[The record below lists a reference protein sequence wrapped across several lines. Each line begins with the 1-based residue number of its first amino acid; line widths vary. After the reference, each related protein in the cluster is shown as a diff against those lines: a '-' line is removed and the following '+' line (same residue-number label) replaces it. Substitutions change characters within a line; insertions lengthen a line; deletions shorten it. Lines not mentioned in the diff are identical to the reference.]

1 MAEPERTG
9 TYLQRVLEEPAHPL
23 AATKGKRLPIM
34 SENSHHIAFLGIGLM
49 GTPMVRNLLKAGFP
63 MTLWNRTASK
73 CEPFDGQ
80 ATIADSPENA
90 VRDADVVIT
99 MLENGDVVDRVMVNQ
114 GGIQAL
120 KAGAVYID
128 MSSVQPSLA
137 RCHAELAKEQGA
149 GYVDAP
155 VSGGTVGAEQGT
167 LSIMAGG
174 SEADIERV
182 RLVFETLGKCTRIGP
197 VGSGQLAKLANQAI
211 VGITIGA
218 VSEALLLAAK
228 GGADPAAVR
237 EALMGGFA
245 GSRIL
250 ELHGQRMIDRDFAP
264 GAPARIQLKDMRMI
278 LDEAR
283 AEGLTLPLAQQ
294 VHNEYLSLIANGHSE
309 ADHSGLLLE
318 LEHQNGVLLGSTV
331 NRQKKG

>member
-1 MAEPERTG
+1 
-9 TYLQRVLEEPAHPL
+9 
-23 AATKGKRLPIM
+23 
-34 SENSHHIAFLGIGLM
+34 M
-49 GTPMVRNLLKAGFP
+49 GAPMVRNLLDAGYP
-63 MTLWNRTASK
+63 MTLWNRTGSK
-73 CEPFDGQ
+73 CEPFADE
-80 ATIADSPENA
+80 AIIAGTPEDA
-90 VRDADVVIT
+90 VRDADIVIT
-99 MLENGDVVDRVMVNQ
+99 MLENGDVVDNVMVAQ
-114 GGIQAL
+114 GGIAAL

-137 RCHAELAKEQGA
+137 RRHAALAQEQGA

-155 VSGGTVGAEQGT
+155 VSGGTVGAEQAT

-174 SEADIERV
+174 SEADVERV
-182 RLVFETLGKCTRIGP
+182 RPVFDVLGKCTPIGP
-197 VGSGQLAKLANQAI
+197 VGAGQLAKLANQAI

-250 ELHGQRMIDRDFAP
+250 ELHGQRMIDRDFSP
-264 GAPARIQLKDMRMI
+264 GAPARIQLKDLRMI

-283 AEGLTLPLAQQ
+283 SEGLTLPLSQQ
-294 VHNEYLSLIANGHSE
+294 VHNAYQSLIANGHSE
-309 ADHSGLLLE
+309 VDHSGLLLE
-318 LEHQNGVLLGSTV
+318 LEHLNGALVGSSSV
-331 NRQKKG
+331 IKRKK

>member
-1 MAEPERTG
+1 MTENYP
-9 TYLQRVLEEPAHPL
+9 RV
-23 AATKGKRLPIM
+23 
-34 SENSHHIAFLGIGLM
+34 AFLGVGLM
-49 GTPMVRNLLKAGFP
+49 GAPMVRNLLDAGFP
-63 MTLWNRTASK
+63 VTLWNRTASK
-73 CEPFDGQ
+73 CEPFKDQ
-80 ATIADSPENA
+80 AAIAESPESA

-99 MLENGDVVDRVMVNQ
+99 MLENGDAVDWVMVEQ
-114 GGIQAL
+114 GGIHAL
-120 KAGAVYID
+120 KTGAIHID

-137 RCHAELAKEQGA
+137 RRHAELAQEQGA
-149 GYVDAP
+149 GYIDAP
-155 VSGGTVGAEQGT
+155 VSGGTVGAEQAT

-174 SEADIERV
+174 SEADIERA
-182 RLVFETLGKCTRIGP
+182 RPVFEVLGKCTRIGP

-218 VSEALLLAAK
+218 VSEALLLAAE

-237 EALMGGFA
+237 AALMGGFA

-264 GAPARIQLKDMRMI
+264 GAPSRIQLKDMRMI

-294 VHNEYLSLIANGHSE
+294 VHNEYQSLIANGHSE

-318 LEHQNGVLLGSTV
+318 LEHRNGVLLGSSV

>member
-1 MAEPERTG
+1 MTN
-9 TYLQRVLEEPAHPL
+9 QHP
-23 AATKGKRLPIM
+23 R
-34 SENSHHIAFLGIGLM
+34 IAFLGIGLM
-49 GTPMVRNLLKAGFP
+49 GAPMTRKLLDAGFP

-73 CEPFDGQ
+73 CEPFAEE
-80 ATIADSPENA
+80 ATIAGTPADA
-90 VRDADVVIT
+90 VREADIVIT
-99 MLENGDVVDRVMVNQ
+99 MLENGDVVEDVLTGQ
-114 GGIQAL
+114 GAIEAL
-120 KAGAVYID
+120 KFGALVID

-137 RCHAELAKEQGA
+137 RRHAELAREKGA

-155 VSGGTVGAEQGT
+155 VSGGTVGAAEAR

-174 SEADIERV
+174 SAADVERA
-182 RLVFETLGKCTRIGP
+182 RPVFEAMGKCTRIGP
-197 VGSGQLAKLANQAI
+197 VGAGQLAKLANQAI

-218 VSEALLLAAK
+218 VSEALLLAAR

-264 GAPARIQLKDMRMI
+264 GAPSRIQLKDLRMI

-283 AEGLTLPLAQQ
+283 AEGLTLPLSQQ
-294 VHNEYLSLIANGHSE
+294 VHNEYLSLIANGHSDV
-309 ADHSGLLLE
+309 DHSGLLLE
-318 LEHQNGVLLGSTV
+318 LEHLNGTLMGSLG
-331 NRQKKG
+331 RGPQE

>member
-1 MAEPERTG
+1 MTNN
-9 TYLQRVLEEPAHPL
+9 
-23 AATKGKRLPIM
+23 LPR
-34 SENSHHIAFLGIGLM
+34 IAFLGIGLM
-49 GTPMVRNLLKAGFP
+49 GAPMTRNLLTAGYP

-73 CEPFDGQ
+73 CEPFVGE
-80 ATIADSPENA
+80 ATIAGRPAEA
-90 VRDADVVIT
+90 VAGADIVIT
-99 MLENGDVVDRVMVNQ
+99 MLENGAVVEDVLVAQ
-114 GGIQAL
+114 GAL
-120 KAGAVYID
+120 SALNSGALVID

-137 RCHAELAKEQGA
+137 RRLAGLAAERGA
-149 GYVDAP
+149 GFVDAP
-155 VSGGTVGAEQGT
+155 VSGGTLGAAEAR

-174 SEADIERV
+174 SEADVARA
-182 RLVFETLGKCTRIGP
+182 RPVFEVLGKCTRIGP
-197 VGSGQLAKLANQAI
+197 AGAGQLAKLANQAI

-294 VHNEYLSLIANGHSE
+294 THNEYLSLVANGHSDV
-309 ADHSGLLLE
+309 DHSGLLLE
-318 LEHQNGVLLGSTV
+318 LEHLNGTLLGSMGRGPKEDTS
-331 NRQKKG
+331 NSKN

>member
-1 MAEPERTG
+1 MTN
-9 TYLQRVLEEPAHPL
+9 QHP
-23 AATKGKRLPIM
+23 R
-34 SENSHHIAFLGIGLM
+34 IAFLGIGLM
-49 GTPMVRNLLKAGFP
+49 GAPMTRNLLDAGFP

-73 CEPFDGQ
+73 CEPFAGE
-80 ATIADSPENA
+80 ATIAETPADA
-90 VRDADVVIT
+90 VREADIVIT
-99 MLENGDVVDRVMVNQ
+99 MLENGDVVEDVLVGQ
-114 GGIQAL
+114 GAIEAL
-120 KAGAVYID
+120 KSGALVID

-137 RCHAELAKEQGA
+137 RRHAELAREQGA
-149 GYVDAP
+149 VYVDAP
-155 VSGGTVGAEQGT
+155 VSGGTLGAAEAR

-174 SEADIERV
+174 SEADVERA
-182 RLVFETLGKCTRIGP
+182 RPVFEAMGKCTRIGP
-197 VGSGQLAKLANQAI
+197 VGAGQLAKLANQAI

-264 GAPARIQLKDMRMI
+264 GAPSRIQLKDLRMI

-283 AEGLTLPLAQQ
+283 AEGLTLPLSQQ
-294 VHNEYLSLIANGHSE
+294 VHNEYLSLVANGHSDV
-309 ADHSGLLLE
+309 DHSGLLLE
-318 LEHQNGVLLGSTV
+318 LEHLNGTLMGSLG
-331 NRQKKG
+331 RGPKE

>member
-1 MAEPERTG
+1 MNA
-9 TYLQRVLEEPAHPL
+9 
-23 AATKGKRLPIM
+23 
-34 SENSHHIAFLGIGLM
+34 NSPHIAFLGIGLM
-49 GTPMVRNLLKAGFP
+49 GAPMTRNLLDAGYP

-73 CEPFDGQ
+73 CEPFANEASIA
-80 ATIADSPENA
+80 ATPAEA
-90 VRDADVVIT
+90 VADADVVIT
-99 MLENGDVVDRVMVNQ
+99 MLENGQVVEDVLVHQ
-114 GGIQAL
+114 GAIGAL
-120 KAGAVYID
+120 KAGALLVD

-137 RCHAELAKEQGA
+137 RELAGLVGERGA
-149 GYVDAP
+149 GFVDAP
-155 VSGGTVGAEQGT
+155 VSGGTVGAAEAR

-174 SEADIERV
+174 SEADVERA
-182 RLVFETLGKCTRIGP
+182 LPVFKALGKCTRIGP
-197 VGSGQLAKLANQAI
+197 VGAGQLAKLANQAI

-237 EALMGGFA
+237 EALLGGFA

-294 VHNEYLSLIANGHSE
+294 THNEYLSLVANGHSDV
-309 ADHSGLLLE
+309 DHSGLLLE
-318 LEHQNGVLLGSTV
+318 LEHMNGALLGSLG
-331 NRQKKG
+331 RGPKD

>member
-1 MAEPERTG
+1 MTS
-9 TYLQRVLEEPAHPL
+9 
-23 AATKGKRLPIM
+23 RLP
-34 SENSHHIAFLGIGLM
+34 HIAFLGIGLM
-49 GTPMVRNLLKAGFP
+49 GAPMTRNLLTAGYP

-73 CEPFDGQ
+73 CEPFAGE
-80 ATIADSPENA
+80 ATIAGTPAEA
-90 VRDADVVIT
+90 VAGADVVIT
-99 MLENGDVVDRVMVNQ
+99 MLENGAVVEDVLVAQ
-114 GGIQAL
+114 GALTAL
-120 KAGAVYID
+120 KSGALVID

-137 RCHAELAKEQGA
+137 RRLAGLAAEQGA
-149 GYVDAP
+149 GFVDAP
-155 VSGGTVGAEQGT
+155 VSGGTLGAAEAR

-174 SEADIERV
+174 SEADVERA
-182 RLVFETLGKCTRIGP
+182 RPVFEVLGKCTRIGP
-197 VGSGQLAKLANQAI
+197 VGAGQLAKLANQAI

-294 VHNEYLSLIANGHSE
+294 THNEYLSLVANGHSDV
-309 ADHSGLLLE
+309 DHSGLLLE
-318 LEHQNGVLLGSTV
+318 LEHLNGTLLGSLGRGPKEDTP
-331 NRQKKG
+331 NSKN

>member
-1 MAEPERTG
+1 MAHQDLR
-9 TYLQRVLEEPAHPL
+9 
-23 AATKGKRLPIM
+23 
-34 SENSHHIAFLGIGLM
+34 IAFLGIGLM
-49 GTPMVRNLLKAGFP
+49 GSPMTRNLLDAGFA

-73 CEPFDGQ
+73 CAPFQDQ
-80 ATIADSPENA
+80 ATIAESPDQA
-90 VRDADVVIT
+90 VQDADVVIT
-99 MLENGDVVDRVMVNQ
+99 MLENSDVVEQVLVNQ
-114 GGIQAL
+114 GAIAAL
-120 KAGAVYID
+120 KDGALLID
-128 MSSVQPSLA
+128 MSSIQPSVA
-137 RCHAELAKEQGA
+137 RRHAELAAECGA

-155 VSGGTVGAEQGT
+155 VSGGTVGAAEAR

-174 SEADIERV
+174 SEQDVDRARP
-182 RLVFETLGKCTRIGP
+182 VFEVLGKCTRIGP

-264 GAPARIQLKDMRMI
+264 GAPARIQLKDLRMI

-283 AEGLTLPLAQQ
+283 AEGLTLPLSQQ
-294 VHNEYLSLIANGHSE
+294 VHNEYLSLIANGHSDV
-309 ADHSGLLLE
+309 DHSGLLLE
-318 LEHQNGVLLGSTV
+318 LEHVNGALLGSKAL
-331 NRQKKG
+331 RSKGPKGN

>member
-1 MAEPERTG
+1 MTEN
-9 TYLQRVLEEPAHPL
+9 HP
-23 AATKGKRLPIM
+23 
-34 SENSHHIAFLGIGLM
+34 HIAFLGVGLM
-49 GTPMVRNLLKAGFP
+49 GAPMVRNLLDAGYP
-63 MTLWNRTASK
+63 MTLWNRTGSK
-73 CEPFDGQ
+73 CEPFADE
-80 ATIADSPENA
+80 ATIAGTPEDA
-90 VRDADVVIT
+90 VRDADIVIT
-99 MLENGDVVDRVMVNQ
+99 MLENGDVVDDVMVAQ
-114 GGIQAL
+114 RGIAAL

-137 RCHAELAKEQGA
+137 RRHAALSQEQGA

-155 VSGGTVGAEQGT
+155 VSGGTVGAEQAT

-174 SEADIERV
+174 SVADVERV
-182 RLVFETLGKCTRIGP
+182 RPVFEVLGKCTPIGP
-197 VGSGQLAKLANQAI
+197 VGAGQLAKLANQAI

-250 ELHGQRMIDRDFAP
+250 ELHGQRMIDRNFSP
-264 GAPARIQLKDMRMI
+264 GAPARIQLKDLRMI

-283 AEGLTLPLAQQ
+283 SEGLTLPLSQQ
-294 VHNEYLSLIANGHSE
+294 VHNEYQSLIANGHSDV
-309 ADHSGLLLE
+309 DHSGLLLE
-318 LEHQNGVLLGSTV
+318 LEHINGALLGASSAIK
-331 NRQKKG
+331 RK

>member
-1 MAEPERTG
+1 MT
-9 TYLQRVLEEPAHPL
+9 T
-23 AATKGKRLPIM
+23 
-34 SENSHHIAFLGIGLM
+34 NSLHIAFLGVGLM
-49 GTPMVRNLLKAGFP
+49 GAPMTRNLLDAGFS

-73 CEPFDGQ
+73 CEPFKDQ
-80 ATIADSPENA
+80 ATIAETPQQA

-99 MLENGDVVDRVMVNQ
+99 MLENSDVVEQVLVEQ
-114 GGIQAL
+114 GGIAAL
-120 KAGAVYID
+120 KAGALLID
-128 MSSVQPSLA
+128 MSSIQPSVARRHAGLA
-137 RCHAELAKEQGA
+137 AEQGA

-155 VSGGTVGAEQGT
+155 VSGGTVGAAEAR

-174 SEADIERV
+174 SERDVDRAHP
-182 RLVFETLGKCTRIGP
+182 VFEVLGKCTRIGP

-250 ELHGQRMIDRDFAP
+250 ELHGQRMIDREFAP

-283 AEGLTLPLAQQ
+283 AEGLTLPLSQQ
-294 VHNEYLSLIANGHSE
+294 VHNEYLSLIANGHSDV
-309 ADHSGLLLE
+309 DHSGLLLE
-318 LEHQNGVLLGSTV
+318 LEHLNGTLLGSTV
-331 NRQKKG
+331 SGLKGARNRNGE

>member
-1 MAEPERTG
+1 MT
-9 TYLQRVLEEPAHPL
+9 
-23 AATKGKRLPIM
+23 
-34 SENSHHIAFLGIGLM
+34 ENRFHIAFLGVGLIGA
-49 GTPMVRNLLKAGFP
+49 PMVRNLLDAGYP
-63 MTLWNRTASK
+63 MTLWNRTGSK
-73 CEPFDGQ
+73 CEPFADK
-80 ATIADSPENA
+80 ATIAGTPEDA
-90 VRDADVVIT
+90 VRDADIVIT
-99 MLENGDVVDRVMVNQ
+99 MLENGDVVDDVMVAQ
-114 GGIQAL
+114 RGIAAL

-137 RCHAELAKEQGA
+137 RRHAALAKEQGA

-155 VSGGTVGAEQGT
+155 VSGGTVGAEQAT

-174 SEADIERV
+174 SGADVERV
-182 RLVFETLGKCTRIGP
+182 RPVFEVLGKCTPIGP
-197 VGSGQLAKLANQAI
+197 VGAGQLAKLANQAI

-250 ELHGQRMIDRDFAP
+250 ELHGQRMIDRDFSP
-264 GAPARIQLKDMRMI
+264 GAPARIQLKDLRMI

-283 AEGLTLPLAQQ
+283 SEGLTLPLSQQ
-294 VHNEYLSLIANGHSE
+294 VHNEYQSLIANGHSDV
-309 ADHSGLLLE
+309 DHSGLLLE
-318 LEHQNGVLLGSTV
+318 LEHLNGALLGSSSAIK
-331 NRQKKG
+331 RK

>member
-1 MAEPERTG
+1 MT
-9 TYLQRVLEEPAHPL
+9 
-23 AATKGKRLPIM
+23 
-34 SENSHHIAFLGIGLM
+34 ENRFHIAFLGVGLM
-49 GTPMVRNLLKAGFP
+49 GAPMVRNLLDAGYP
-63 MTLWNRTASK
+63 MTLWNRTGSK
-73 CEPFDGQ
+73 CEPFADK
-80 ATIADSPENA
+80 ATIAGTPEDA
-90 VRDADVVIT
+90 VRDADIVIT
-99 MLENGDVVDRVMVNQ
+99 MLENGDVVDDVMVAQ
-114 GGIQAL
+114 RGIAAL

-137 RCHAELAKEQGA
+137 RRHSALAKEQGA

-155 VSGGTVGAEQGT
+155 VSGGTVGAEQAT

-174 SEADIERV
+174 AGADVERV
-182 RLVFETLGKCTRIGP
+182 RPVFEVLGKCTPIGP
-197 VGSGQLAKLANQAI
+197 VGAGQLAKLANQAI

-250 ELHGQRMIDRDFAP
+250 ELHGQRMIDRDFSP
-264 GAPARIQLKDMRMI
+264 GAPARIQLKDLRMI

-283 AEGLTLPLAQQ
+283 SEGLTLPLSQQ
-294 VHNEYLSLIANGHSE
+294 VHNEYQSLIANGHSDV
-309 ADHSGLLLE
+309 DHSGLLLE
-318 LEHQNGVLLGSTV
+318 LEHLNGALLGSSSAIK
-331 NRQKKG
+331 RK

>member
-1 MAEPERTG
+1 MTNN
-9 TYLQRVLEEPAHPL
+9 
-23 AATKGKRLPIM
+23 LPR
-34 SENSHHIAFLGIGLM
+34 IAFLGIGLM
-49 GTPMVRNLLKAGFP
+49 GAPMTRNLLTAGYP

-73 CEPFDGQ
+73 CEPFAGE
-80 ATIADSPENA
+80 ATIAGSPAEA
-90 VRDADVVIT
+90 VAGADIVIT
-99 MLENGDVVDRVMVNQ
+99 MLENGAVVEDVLVAQ
-114 GGIQAL
+114 GAL
-120 KAGAVYID
+120 SALNSGALVID

-137 RCHAELAKEQGA
+137 RRLAGLAAERGA
-149 GYVDAP
+149 GFVDAP
-155 VSGGTVGAEQGT
+155 VSGGTLGAAEAR

-174 SEADIERV
+174 SEADVARA
-182 RLVFETLGKCTRIGP
+182 RPVFEVLGKCTRIGP
-197 VGSGQLAKLANQAI
+197 VGAGQLAKLANQAI

-294 VHNEYLSLIANGHSE
+294 THNEYLSLVANGHSDV
-309 ADHSGLLLE
+309 DHSGLLLE
-318 LEHQNGVLLGSTV
+318 LEHLNGTLLGSLGRGPKEGTA
-331 NRQKKG
+331 NSKN

>member
-1 MAEPERTG
+1 MTEQPC
-9 TYLQRVLEEPAHPL
+9 
-23 AATKGKRLPIM
+23 
-34 SENSHHIAFLGIGLM
+34 HIAFLGIGLM
-49 GTPMVRNLLKAGFP
+49 GAPMTRNLLDAGFP

-73 CEPFDGQ
+73 CDPFSDQ
-80 ATIADSPENA
+80 ASVADSPAQA
-90 VRDADVVIT
+90 VREADIVIT
-99 MLENGDVVDRVMVNQ
+99 MLENGDVVEQVLVEQ
-114 GGIQAL
+114 GAIAAMKSGAL
-120 KAGAVYID
+120 LID
-128 MSSVQPSLA
+128 MSSIQPSAARRHSQLA
-137 RCHAELAKEQGA
+137 AEQGA
-149 GYVDAP
+149 HYLDAP
-155 VSGGTVGAEQGT
+155 VSGGTVGAVEAR

-174 SEADIERV
+174 EEQDVDRA
-182 RLVFETLGKCTRIGP
+182 RLVFDVLGKCTHIGP

-264 GAPARIQLKDMRMI
+264 GAPARIQLKDLRMI

-283 AEGLTLPLAQQ
+283 AEGLTLPLSQQ
-294 VHNEYLSLIANGHSE
+294 VHNEYLSLIANGHSDV
-309 ADHSGLLLE
+309 DHSGLLLE
-318 LEHQNGVLLGSTV
+318 LEHVNGTLLGGDGTGGKH
-331 NRQKKG
+331 RK

>member
-1 MAEPERTG
+1 MT
-9 TYLQRVLEEPAHPL
+9 
-23 AATKGKRLPIM
+23 
-34 SENSHHIAFLGIGLM
+34 ENRFHIAFLGVGLM
-49 GTPMVRNLLKAGFP
+49 GAPMVRNLLDAGYP
-63 MTLWNRTASK
+63 MTLWNRTGSK
-73 CEPFDGQ
+73 CEPFADK
-80 ATIADSPENA
+80 ATIAGTPEDA
-90 VRDADVVIT
+90 VRDADIVIT
-99 MLENGDVVDRVMVNQ
+99 MLENGDVVDDVMVAQ
-114 GGIQAL
+114 RGIAAL

-137 RCHAELAKEQGA
+137 RRHAALAQEQGA

-155 VSGGTVGAEQGT
+155 VSGGTVGAEQAT

-174 SEADIERV
+174 AGADVERV
-182 RLVFETLGKCTRIGP
+182 RPVFEVLGRCTPIGP
-197 VGSGQLAKLANQAI
+197 VGAGQLAKLANQAI

-250 ELHGQRMIDRDFAP
+250 ELHGQRMIDRDFSP
-264 GAPARIQLKDMRMI
+264 GAPARIQLKDLRMI

-283 AEGLTLPLAQQ
+283 SEGLTLPLSQQ
-294 VHNEYLSLIANGHSE
+294 VHNEYQSLIANGHS
-309 ADHSGLLLE
+309 DGFFVG
-318 LEHQNGVLLGSTV
+318 HQAQVAGSL
-331 NRQKKG
+331 

>member
-1 MAEPERTG
+1 MAHQDLR
-9 TYLQRVLEEPAHPL
+9 
-23 AATKGKRLPIM
+23 
-34 SENSHHIAFLGIGLM
+34 IAFLGIGLM
-49 GTPMVRNLLKAGFP
+49 GSPMTRNLLDAGFA

-73 CEPFDGQ
+73 CDPFKDR
-80 ATIADSPENA
+80 ATIAESPEQA

-99 MLENGDVVDRVMVNQ
+99 MLENSDVVEQVLVNQ
-114 GGIQAL
+114 GAIAAL
-120 KAGAVYID
+120 KDGALLID
-128 MSSVQPSLA
+128 MSSIQPSVA
-137 RCHAELAKEQGA
+137 RRHAELAAERGA

-155 VSGGTVGAEQGT
+155 VSGGTVGAAEAR

-174 SEADIERV
+174 SEQDVDRARP
-182 RLVFETLGKCTRIGP
+182 VFEVLGKCTRIGP

-264 GAPARIQLKDMRMI
+264 GAPARIQLKDLRMI

-283 AEGLTLPLAQQ
+283 AEGLTLPLSQQ
-294 VHNEYLSLIANGHSE
+294 VHNEYLSLIANGHSDV
-309 ADHSGLLLE
+309 DHSGLLLE
-318 LEHQNGVLLGSTV
+318 LEHVNGALLGSKAL
-331 NRQKKG
+331 RSKGPKGN